1 MNWVDGIVIAII
13 LLSAVVGL
21 ARGLLREV
29 MSLAVWVA
37 AAGVGYLYHKGVA
50 AALTPY
56 IAQPTAR
63 LAVAFAVLALGVL
76 IVGAILGALLGAL
89 IDKATVLR
97 WTDRLLGLL
106 FGAARGGVLV
116 AMAVY
121 LAALTPMADEP
132 WWQESRAIVQCKTAA
147 DWLISKVPPQLQD
160 QLKKV

>member
-1 MNWVDGIVIAII
+1 
-13 LLSAVVGL
+13 
-21 ARGLLREV
+21 

-56 IAQPTAR
+56 ISQPTAR
-63 LAVAFAVLALGVL
+63 LAVAYAVLALGVL
-76 IVGAILGALLGAL
+76 ILGAVVGAVLGALV
-89 IDKATVLR
+89 DKAAVLR

-121 LAALTPMADEP
+121 LAALTPVADEP
-132 WWQESRAIVQCKTAA
+132 WWQESRAIVQCKNAA
-147 DWLISKVPPQLQD
+147 DWLLSKVPAEVQD
-160 QLKKV
+160 QLKRV